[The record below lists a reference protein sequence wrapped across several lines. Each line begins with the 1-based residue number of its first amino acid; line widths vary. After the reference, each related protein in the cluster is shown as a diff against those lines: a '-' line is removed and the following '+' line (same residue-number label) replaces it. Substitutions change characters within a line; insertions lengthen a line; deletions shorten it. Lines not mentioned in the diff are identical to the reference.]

1 MRRIEAVAIGCSA
14 GGIKALHDI
23 LPHLPADLGVPVIVV
38 CHSGPSARDLLSSV
52 LARDCALP
60 VSEAEERAP
69 ALPGR
74 VYVAPPDYHL
84 LVEPDATFALSVE
97 ARINNVRPA
106 IDPLLESAAEAW
118 GEGLLA
124 VLLTGSNEDGAAGMA
139 AVREAGGTCIV
150 QDPDDAAADTMPR
163 AAITHGGADWIAPAD
178 RIAFLVASLCQA
190 SLPSQDHA
198 P

>member
-14 GGIKALHDI
+14 GGIRALHDI
-23 LPHLPADLGVPVIVV
+23 LPLLPADLPVPVIVV

-52 LARDCALP
+52 LGRDCSLP
-60 VSEAEERAP
+60 VAEAEERAP

-84 LVEPDATFALSVE
+84 LVEPDATFALSAEERV
-97 ARINNVRPA
+97 NNVRPA

-118 GEGLLA
+118 GDGLLA
-124 VLLTGSNEDGAAGMA
+124 VLLTGANEDGAAGMA
-139 AVREAGGTCIV
+139 AVRRAGGLCIV
-150 QDPDDAAADTMPR
+150 QDPDQAAAGTMPR
-163 AAITHGGADWIAPAD
+163 AAIAQGGADWIAPVD

-190 SLPSQDHA
+190 SLPPQDPA